1 MQNYNPAN
9 ADVALLHE
17 LFQRY
22 GADFIRGRDIDPQQL
37 LRDSLGISALPHS
50 RDPHPD
56 ELDDFAAAGIES
68 VEDIRKRWVDSF
80 YFGSE
85 SDDRTVAA
93 AFNDKVNPLGVKI
106 NAIWSSDIGH
116 WDVPDLTAP
125 LAESWDLVEQ
135 GVISAQDFKALV
147 FGNPYRFYTEAN
159 PAFFQGTA
167 IERKLAAPARAAA

>member
-1 MQNYNPAN
+1 MLYDDVPIKPDPVSYTHLPLNSSTATATCPQAENRSSCLLYTSRCVKET

-22 GADFIRGRDIDPQQL
+22 GADFIRGRDIDQQQL

-106 NAIWSSDIGH
+106 NAIWSSDLSLIH
-116 WDVPDLTAP
+116 
-125 LAESWDLVEQ
+125 
-135 GVISAQDFKALV
+135 I
-147 FGNPYRFYTEAN
+147 
-159 PAFFQGTA
+159 
-167 IERKLAAPARAAA
+167 